1 MENFIF
7 QLAAMAFDPLAPLS
21 DLFGWLTRILYGFF
35 GNYGVAIIMLTIIIR
50 GLLIPLNVKSQK
62 SMLKMQALSG
72 KQAELQR
79 KYGDDKEKYQ
89 EALMEMQKEN
99 GAGGLSGC
107 LLPVIQIIFIWPIWR
122 IVSGPLIYL
131 SQISIENMESMIAL
145 AQKKEL
151 IANTVSATN
160 HIGLIQVL
168 NNNAP
173 FMKEC
178 IDKGFIAM
186 GQMIDLNFLGLDL
199 TITPW
204 NILSGNFT
212 SPLMWLPYM
221 ILPILVLIL
230 NFGSMQL
237 TKILKPGYKEEQE
250 AKKRAKLNPARKDQA
265 AVDSTTEQTMKMMNW
280 MMPLLMVWTTFTL
293 PSAMGLYWFVGG
305 LMGIISQL
313 IVYVLFSR
321 PYEKKK
327 AELEAKKDAVFK
339 KKPAL
344 EAAGAGEEVSG
355 KGKKNG
361 KKKK

>member
-1 MENFIF
+1 
-7 QLAAMAFDPLAPLS
+7 MAQGQIISPGACIRSPIS
-21 DLFGWLTRILYGFF
+21 D
-35 GNYGVAIIMLTIIIR
+35 R
-50 GLLIPLNVKSQK
+50 GLNKQPQINQRRASQ
-62 SMLKMQALSG
+62 
-72 KQAELQR
+72 
-79 KYGDDKEKYQ
+79 
-89 EALMEMQKEN
+89 
-99 GAGGLSGC
+99 
-107 LLPVIQIIFIWPIWR
+107 
-122 IVSGPLIYL
+122 YL
-131 SQISIENMESMIAL
+131 SCSGSNSGRAKAALPEFDCFRITLLRRIS
-145 AQKKEL
+145 
-151 IANTVSATN
+151 T
-160 HIGLIQVL
+160 
-168 NNNAP
+168 
-173 FMKEC
+173 
-178 IDKGFIAM
+178 GFR
-186 GQMIDLNFLGLDL
+186 LVRRFLGLDL